1 MYGKPHPLLCKTVV
15 ILFRNE
21 IHPLLFKDAV
31 TTYEKLH
38 PLFFEKE
45 HVETNIYCYVKQQ

>member
-1 MYGKPHPLLCKTVV
+1 MYEKPHPLLCKTVV
-15 ILFRNE
+15 TLFRNE

-45 HVETNIYCYVKQQ
+45 Q